1 MTKIDPTSSLLNRNS
16 NTSSLEFIRR
26 ALKTYLVF
34 LKKAESTRIHTVLE
48 PINFPDEYEY
58 IERLIHDINFV
69 LEQRMY

>member
-16 NTSSLEFIRR
+16 NTRSLEFIRR